1 MFLFEFVAVLT
12 QHVDVMGGDLLS
24 AVGSPK
30 ISESYSVSVWIG
42 LCVLQ
47 VAPATDT
54 TPRVLGDGLELC
66 VPGEAGRHLASK
78 VTNPLLRTPELCRF
92 LCLSSESA
100 HVREDLVEPSQRR
113 TCISQLLKHEHSRMT
128 RHQAASRL
136 LQHPADEAG
145 CQKADEQHHARH
157 HRIGLCHTLGLQVAQ
172 RIVWAP
178 LGRGSADPDP
188 CGAHRSKGLK
198 SFARLDLAGQG
209 DGVVEAF
216 VAHEVHV
223 DRVLEKLVPVKGNHA
238 FGFAWETH
246 LQAKTLKE
254 EPVDEHDSA

>member
-1 MFLFEFVAVLT
+1 MA
-12 QHVDVMGGDLLS
+12 GGSSIQSHLN
-24 AVGSPK
+24 GGP
-30 ISESYSVSVWIG
+30 
-42 LCVLQ
+42 
-47 VAPATDT
+47 APYTYT
-54 TPRVLGDGLELC
+54 YTYI
-66 VPGEAGRHLASK
+66 H
-78 VTNPLLRTPELCRF
+78 THTW
-92 LCLSSESA
+92 
-100 HVREDLVEPSQRR
+100 
-113 TCISQLLKHEHSRMT
+113 TSR
-128 RHQAASRL
+128 
-136 LQHPADEAG
+136 
-145 CQKADEQHHARH
+145 
-157 HRIGLCHTLGLQVAQ
+157 CHTLGLQVAQ

-209 DGVVEAF
+209 DGVVEAV

-238 FGFAWETH
+238 FGFAWEAH

>member
-1 MFLFEFVAVLT
+1 MALRSLTYSCCGRATCSDGRRQLDPKSSNGGPAPYTYTYTYIHTHTWTSRCHTLGLHVA
-12 QHVDVMGGDLLS
+12 QR
-24 AVGSPK
+24 
-30 ISESYSVSVWIG
+30 IVWD
-42 LCVLQ
+42 
-47 VAPATDT
+47 P
-54 TPRVLGDGLELC
+54 LGRGFAD
-66 VPGEAGRHLASK
+66 
-78 VTNPLLRTPELCRF
+78 
-92 LCLSSESA
+92 
-100 HVREDLVEPSQRR
+100 
-113 TCISQLLKHEHSRMT
+113 
-128 RHQAASRL
+128 QAASRL